1 MGNCFT
7 IVYVL
12 DQVSGTKVETIEA
25 FHPLENQSDRF
36 LDDALDVLEIEAP
49 DYLVDR
55 VLQKAGI
62 S

>member
-12 DQVSGTKVETIEA
+12 DQVSGAKVETIEA
-25 FHPLENQSDRF
+25 FHPLENETTRF
-36 LDDALDVLEIEAP
+36 LDDVLDVLEFDAP
-49 DYLVDR
+49 DYLVDQ
-55 VLQKAGI
+55 VLQKANI

>member
-12 DQVSGTKVETIEA
+12 DQVSGTKGEMLETFQLLDNE
-25 FHPLENQSDRF
+25 SDRF
-36 LDDALDVLEIEAP
+36 LDEVLNVLEIEVP

-55 VLQKAGI
+55 VLQKACI

>member
-12 DQVSGTKVETIEA
+12 DQVSGTKGETIEA
-25 FHPLENQSDRF
+25 FHLLENESDRF
-36 LDDALDVLEIEAP
+36 LDDVLNVLEIEAP
-49 DYLVDR
+49 AYLVDQ
-55 VLQKAGI
+55 VLQKAGN

>member
-12 DQVSGTKVETIEA
+12 GQVSGTKGETLET
-25 FHPLENQSDRF
+25 FHLLDNESDRF
-36 LDDALDVLEIEAP
+36 LDEVLNVLEVEAP

-55 VLQKAGI
+55 VLQQASI

>member
-12 DQVSGTKVETIEA
+12 DQVSGTKGETLET
-25 FHPLENQSDRF
+25 FHLLENESDRF
-36 LDDALDVLEIEAP
+36 LDEVLNVLEIEVP
-49 DYLVDR
+49 DYLVDQ
-55 VLQKAGI
+55 VLQKAGN

>member
-12 DQVSGTKVETIEA
+12 DQISGTKGETLET
-25 FHPLENQSDRF
+25 FHLLDNESDRF
-36 LDDALDVLEIEAP
+36 LDEVLNVLEVEAS
-49 DYLVDR
+49 DYLVNR